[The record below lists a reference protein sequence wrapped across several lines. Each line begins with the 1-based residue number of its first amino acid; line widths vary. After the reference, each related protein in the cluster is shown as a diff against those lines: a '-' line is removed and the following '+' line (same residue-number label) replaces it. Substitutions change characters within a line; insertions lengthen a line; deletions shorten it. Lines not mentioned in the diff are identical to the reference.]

1 MSMHVH
7 KYSLACAIR
16 NGSNQESPKVGEPAS
31 GIPSQAA
38 NSAEGVTT

>member
-7 KYSLACAIR
+7 KYSLALAIR
-16 NGSNQESPKVGEPAS
+16 NDGVESPKVGEPAS